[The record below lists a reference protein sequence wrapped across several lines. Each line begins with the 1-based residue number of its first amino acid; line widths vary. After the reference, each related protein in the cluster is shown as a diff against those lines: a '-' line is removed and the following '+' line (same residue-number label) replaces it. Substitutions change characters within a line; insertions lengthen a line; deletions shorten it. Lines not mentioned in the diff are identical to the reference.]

1 MNKNFKNTK
10 TLIFFIISMIVFG
23 TIGWF
28 VRNIGEAISSSEIA
42 LYRAIMAIIV
52 VGFYILLTKQK
63 IEFKKLKK
71 ELPIL
76 LLSGI
81 AMGINWIL
89 LFEAYKFTTVTVATL
104 SYYFAPVIVM
114 VLCPILFKEKMTI
127 KQIICFIGSTMGLV
141 LIMGITNI
149 GKEALSLKGIGLGLG
164 AACFYATVILLNK
177 FIKNIDG
184 IKRTFIQFISS
195 LIVLI
200 PYVLLTSGIN
210 IGALN
215 IHGLISL
222 LIIGII
228 HTGIAYCMY
237 FSSLKE
243 LSGQKVSIL
252 SYIDPLVAI
261 LVSYFLL
268 SESISIP
275 QLIGGILIIFFTLF
289 NEITLKKK
297 EKEV

>member
-10 TLIFFIISMIVFG
+10 TLIFFITSMIVFG
-23 TIGWF
+23 TLGWF
-28 VRNIGEAISSSEIA
+28 VKNVNLSSGEIA

-52 VGFYILLTKQK
+52 VGGYLLITKEK
-63 IEFKKLKK
+63 IEFKKIKK

-89 LFEAYKFTTVTVATL
+89 LFEAYNYTTVTVATL

-114 VLCPILFKEKMTI
+114 VLCPILFREKMTI
-127 KQIICFIGSTMGLV
+127 KQIICFIGSTLGLV
-141 LIMGITNI
+141 LIMGITDI
-149 GKEALSLKGIGLGLG
+149 GKEALNFKGIGLGLG

-195 LIVLI
+195 LIVLM

-210 IGALN
+210 ISSLGSQG
-215 IHGLISL
+215 IISL
-222 LIIGII
+222 LIIGLI
-228 HTGIAYCMY
+228 HTGVAYCLY

-252 SYIDPLVAI
+252 SYIDPLFAI

-268 SESISIP
+268 SEPISLP
-275 QLIGGILIIFFTLF
+275 QIIGGILIIVFTLL
-289 NEITLKKK
+289 NEITPKKK

>member
-52 VGFYILLTKQK
+52 VGFYLLLTKQK

-89 LFEAYKFTTVTVATL
+89 LFEAYNYTTVTVATL

-114 VLCPILFKEKMTI
+114 VLCPILFREKMTV
-127 KQIICFIGSTMGLV
+127 KQIICFIGSTIGLV

-164 AACFYATVILLNK
+164 AASFYATVILLNK
-177 FIKNIDG
+177 FIKN
-184 IKRTFIQFISS
+184 K
-195 LIVLI
+195 
-200 PYVLLTSGIN
+200 LT
-210 IGALN
+210 
-215 IHGLISL
+215 
-222 LIIGII
+222 
-228 HTGIAYCMY
+228 
-237 FSSLKE
+237 
-243 LSGQKVSIL
+243 
-252 SYIDPLVAI
+252 
-261 LVSYFLL
+261 
-268 SESISIP
+268 
-275 QLIGGILIIFFTLF
+275 
-289 NEITLKKK
+289 
-297 EKEV
+297 

>member
-28 VRNIGEAISSSEIA
+28 VRNIGETISSSEIA

-52 VGFYILLTKQK
+52 VGFYLLITKQK

-89 LFEAYKFTTVTVATL
+89 LFEAYKYTTVTVATL

-114 VLCPILFKEKMTI
+114 VLCPILFREKMTV
-127 KQIICFIGSTMGLV
+127 KQIICFIGSTIGLV

-210 IGALN
+210 IGSLN
-215 IHGLISL
+215 TQGLISL

-228 HTGIAYCMY
+228 HTGIAYCLY

-268 SESISIP
+268 SENISIP

>member
-1 MNKNFKNTK
+1 MNKNLKNIK
-10 TLIFFIISMIVFG
+10 TLILFIISMIVFG

-28 VRNIGEAISSSEIA
+28 VKNVTISSGEIA

-52 VGFYILLTKQK
+52 VGMYLLITKEK
-63 IEFKKLKK
+63 IEFKKIKK

-89 LFEAYKFTTVTVATL
+89 LFEAYNYTTVTVATL

-114 VLCPILFKEKMTI
+114 VLCPILFREKMTI
-127 KQIICFIGSTMGLV
+127 NQIVCFIGSTLGLV
-141 LIMGITNI
+141 LIMGITDI
-149 GKEALSLKGIGLGLG
+149 GKETLNFKGIGLGLG

-195 LIVLI
+195 LIVLV

-210 IGALN
+210 ISSLSGRG
-215 IHGLISL
+215 IISL
-222 LIIGII
+222 LIIGLI
-228 HTGIAYCMY
+228 HTGIAYCLY

-268 SESISIP
+268 NESINLP
-275 QLIGGILIIFFTLF
+275 QIIGGVLIIFFTLL
-289 NEITLKKK
+289 NEITLKKSNN
-297 EKEV
+297 

>member
-1 MNKNFKNTK
+1 MNKNFKNMK
-10 TLIFFIISMIVFG
+10 TLIFFIISMVVFG
-23 TIGWF
+23 TLGWF
-28 VRNIGEAISSSEIA
+28 VRNIGESISSGEIA
-42 LYRAIMAIIV
+42 LYRAIMAIFV
-52 VGFYILLTKQK
+52 VGCYLLITKQK

-76 LLSGI
+76 LLSGV

-89 LFEAYKFTTVTVATL
+89 LFEAYNYTTVTVATL

-127 KQIICFIGSTMGLV
+127 KQIICFIGSTIGLV
-141 LIMGITNI
+141 LIMGITSI
-149 GKEALSLKGIGLGLG
+149 GKEALNFKGIVLGLG

-210 IGALN
+210 IGTLN
-215 IHGLISL
+215 IPGLISL
-222 LIIGII
+222 LIIGLI
-228 HTGIAYCMY
+228 HTGVAYCLY

-268 SESISIP
+268 SENISLP
-275 QLIGGILIIFFTLF
+275 QIIGGILIIFFTLF
-289 NEITLKKK
+289 NEISLKKSK
-297 EKEV
+297 N

>member
-1 MNKNFKNTK
+1 MNKKQNSK
-10 TLIFFIISMIVFG
+10 TLLFFIISMVTFG

-28 VRNIGEAISSSEIA
+28 VKNVKLASGEIA

-52 VGFYILLTKQK
+52 VGSYLLINKEK
-63 IEFKKLKK
+63 IEFKKIKK

-89 LFEAYKFTTVTVATL
+89 LFEAYNYTTVTVATL
-104 SYYFAPVIVM
+104 SYYFAPVIVI
-114 VLCPILFKEKMTI
+114 VLCPILFKEKMSL
-127 KQIICFIGSTMGLV
+127 KQIICFIGSTIGLI
-141 LIMGITNI
+141 LIMGITDI
-149 GKEALSLKGIGLGLG
+149 GKEQLSFKGIGLGLG

-200 PYVLLTSGIN
+200 PYVLFTSGIN
-210 IGALN
+210 IHTLN
-215 IHGLISL
+215 QTGLISL
-222 LIIGII
+222 LFIGLI
-228 HTGIAYCMY
+228 HTGIAYCLY

-243 LSGQKVSIL
+243 LTGQKVSIL

-268 SESISIP
+268 SEEVSLV
-275 QLIGGILIIFFTLF
+275 QLIGGIFIICFTLF
-289 NEITLKKK
+289 NEITLKRRKIDS
-297 EKEV
+297 

>member
-1 MNKNFKNTK
+1 MNKNLKNIK
-10 TLIFFIISMIVFG
+10 TLILFIISMIVFG

-28 VRNIGEAISSSEIA
+28 VKNVTISSGEIA
-42 LYRAIMAIIV
+42 LYRAIMAIII
-52 VGFYILLTKQK
+52 VGMYLLITKEK
-63 IEFKKLKK
+63 IEFKKIKK

-81 AMGINWIL
+81 AMGINWVL
-89 LFEAYKFTTVTVATL
+89 LFEAYNYTTVTVATL

-114 VLCPILFKEKMTI
+114 VLCPILFREKMTI
-127 KQIICFIGSTMGLV
+127 NQIVCFIGSTLGLV
-141 LIMGITNI
+141 LIMGITDI
-149 GKEALSLKGIGLGLG
+149 GKEALNFKGIGLGLG

-195 LIVLI
+195 LIVLV

-210 IGALN
+210 ISSLSGRG
-215 IHGLISL
+215 IISL
-222 LIIGII
+222 LIIGLI
-228 HTGIAYCMY
+228 HTGIAYCLY

-268 SESISIP
+268 NESINLP
-275 QLIGGILIIFFTLF
+275 QIIGGILIIIFTLL
-289 NEITLKKK
+289 NEITLKKSNN
-297 EKEV
+297 

>member
-1 MNKNFKNTK
+1 MNKNLKNIK
-10 TLIFFIISMIVFG
+10 TLILFIISMIVFG

-28 VRNIGEAISSSEIA
+28 VKNVTISSGEIA

-52 VGFYILLTKQK
+52 VGMYLLITKEK
-63 IEFKKLKK
+63 IEFKKIKK

-81 AMGINWIL
+81 AMGINWVL
-89 LFEAYKFTTVTVATL
+89 LFEAYNYTTVTVATL

-114 VLCPILFKEKMTI
+114 VLCPILFREKMTI
-127 KQIICFIGSTMGLV
+127 NQIVCFIGSTLGLV
-141 LIMGITNI
+141 LIMGITDI
-149 GKEALSLKGIGLGLG
+149 GKEALNFEGIGLGLG

-195 LIVLI
+195 LIVLV

-210 IGALN
+210 ISSLSGRG
-215 IHGLISL
+215 IISL
-222 LIIGII
+222 LIIGLI
-228 HTGIAYCMY
+228 HTGIAYCLY
-237 FSSLKE
+237 FSSLKD

-268 SESISIP
+268 NESINLP
-275 QLIGGILIIFFTLF
+275 QIIGGILIIFFTLL
-289 NEITLKKK
+289 NEITLKKSNN
-297 EKEV
+297 

>member
-1 MNKNFKNTK
+1 MTKKQNIK
-10 TLIFFIISMIVFG
+10 TLLFFIVSMSVFG

-28 VRNIGEAISSSEIA
+28 VKNVPLASGEIA

-52 VGFYILLTKQK
+52 VGGYLLLTKQK
-63 IEFKKLKK
+63 IEFKKIKK

-76 LLSGI
+76 IISGI

-89 LFEAYKFTTVTVATL
+89 LFEAYNHTTVTVATL

-114 VLCPILFKEKMTI
+114 ILCPILFKEKLTL
-127 KQIICFIGSTMGLV
+127 KQIICFIGSTIGLV

-149 GKEALSLKGIGLGLG
+149 GKEAINFKGIGLGLG
-164 AACFYATVILLNK
+164 AASFYATVILLNK
-177 FIKNIDG
+177 FVKSIDG

-210 IGALN
+210 IHTLETN
-215 IHGLISL
+215 GLISL
-222 LIIGII
+222 LFIGLI
-228 HTGIAYCMY
+228 HTGIAYCLY

-243 LSGQKVSIL
+243 LTGQKVSIL

-261 LVSYFLL
+261 FVSYFLL
-268 SESISIP
+268 DEDITFI
-275 QLIGGILIIFFTLF
+275 QIIGGILIISFTLF
-289 NEITLKKK
+289 NEITIKIKKK
-297 EKEV
+297 KS

>member
-1 MNKNFKNTK
+1 MTKKQNTK
-10 TLIFFIISMIVFG
+10 TLLFFIISMITFG

-28 VRNIGEAISSSEIA
+28 VKNVTLASGEIA
-42 LYRAIMAIIV
+42 LYRALMAIIV
-52 VGFYILLTKQK
+52 VGGYLLFTKQK
-63 IEFKKLKK
+63 IEFKKIKK
-71 ELPIL
+71 EVPIL

-89 LFEAYKFTTVTVATL
+89 LFEAYNHTTVTVATL

-114 VLCPILFKEKMTI
+114 ILCPILFKEKMTL
-127 KQIICFIGSTMGLV
+127 KQIICFIGSTVGLV

-149 GKEALSLKGIGLGLG
+149 GKEALSFKGIGLGVG

-184 IKRTFIQFISS
+184 IKRTFIQFIAS

-200 PYVLLTSGIN
+200 PYVLITSGIN
-210 IGALN
+210 IHTLN
-215 IHGLISL
+215 MPGLVSL
-222 LIIGII
+222 LFIGLI
-228 HTGIAYCMY
+228 HTGIAYCLY

-261 LVSYFLL
+261 LVSCFLL
-268 SESISIP
+268 FEDISLP
-275 QLIGGILIIFFTLF
+275 QIFGGILIIFFTLF
-289 NEITLKKK
+289 NEISIKKHK
-297 EKEV
+297 F

>member
-1 MNKNFKNTK
+1 MNKNFKNMK
-10 TLIFFIISMIVFG
+10 TLIFFIISMVVFG

-28 VRNIGEAISSSEIA
+28 VKNISDFLSSGEIA

-52 VGFYILLTKQK
+52 IGSYLLITKQK

-89 LFEAYKFTTVTVATL
+89 LFEAYKYTTVTVATL

-114 VLCPILFKEKMTI
+114 VLCPILFREKMTI
-127 KQIICFIGSTMGLV
+127 KQIICFTGSTIGLV

-210 IGALN
+210 IGSLN
-215 IHGLISL
+215 TKGLISL

-228 HTGIAYCMY
+228 HTGVAYCLY

-252 SYIDPLVAI
+252 SYIDPFVAI
-261 LVSYFLL
+261 LVSHFLL
-268 SESISIP
+268 FEDISTS

>member
-1 MNKNFKNTK
+1 MNKNFKNMK
-10 TLIFFIISMIVFG
+10 TIIFFIISMTVFG
-23 TIGWF
+23 TLGWF
-28 VRNIGEAISSSEIA
+28 VRNVGESISSGEIA

-52 VGFYILLTKQK
+52 VGFYLLITKQK
-63 IEFKKLKK
+63 IEFKKLRK

-76 LLSGI
+76 LLSGV
-81 AMGINWIL
+81 AMGINWVL
-89 LFEAYKFTTVTVATL
+89 LFEAYNYTTVTVATL

-114 VLCPILFKEKMTI
+114 VLCPILFREKMTI
-127 KQIICFIGSTMGLV
+127 KQIICFIGSTIGLV
-141 LIMGITNI
+141 LIMGITDI

-200 PYVLLTSGIN
+200 PYVLITSGIN
-210 IGALN
+210 IGLLN
-215 IHGLISL
+215 TPGLISL

-228 HTGIAYCMY
+228 HTGLAYCLY

-268 SESISIP
+268 SENISIP

-289 NEITLKKK
+289 NEITLKKR